1 MTKHES
7 TASSLFRGGAN
18 CAQSVFAAFSEEL
31 GIDRDYALLIS
42 SPFGGGMG
50 RMREVCGA
58 VSGMLMVL
66 AHKEGYARHDDEAK
80 KALYTRI
87 QTLMKAFQ
95 QEKGT
100 YLCRELL
107 KTAGPEQPIPA
118 LRDDAYYA
126 SRPCE
131 GCIKFA
137 ASLVDNYILTGAEV
151 PCEMYSQVDDA
162 VK

>member
-7 TASSLFRGGAN
+7 IASELFRGGAN
-18 CAQSVFAAFSEEL
+18 CAQSVFAAFAEEL
-31 GIDRDYALLIS
+31 GIDRDYALRLS

-66 AHKEGYARHDDEAK
+66 GQLEGYAAHDGEAK
-80 KALYTRI
+80 AALYTRV
-87 QTLMKAFQ
+87 QSLMRAFEA
-95 QEKGT
+95 EKGS
-100 YLCRELL
+100 YICRELL
-107 KTAGPEQPIPA
+107 KTAGPEEPIPA
-118 LRDDAYYA
+118 RRDDAYYN

-137 ASLVDNYILTGAEV
+137 AALVDEYILTGKEL
-151 PCEMYSQVDDA
+151 PE
-162 VK
+162 

>member
-7 TASSLFRGGAN
+7 IASALFRSGAN
-18 CAQSVFAAFSEEL
+18 CAQAVFAAFSDEL
-31 GIDRDYALLIS
+31 GIDREYALRLS

-66 AHKEGYARHDDEAK
+66 GHLEGYSEHDDQSK
-80 KALYTRI
+80 KALYTRV
-87 QTLMKAFQ
+87 QSLMKAFEA
-95 QEKGT
+95 EKGS

-107 KTAGPEQPIPA
+107 RISGPEDPA
-118 LRDDAYYA
+118 PARRDDAFYA

-131 GCIKFA
+131 GCIRFA
-137 ASLVDNYILTGAEV
+137 AALVDEYIIAGKKL
-151 PCEMYSQVDDA
+151 P
-162 VK
+162 K